1 MSNQVYANSQLKF
14 FPCPGIKSW
23 AVAETVIAHAPS
35 NGVPTTAIVPFDLA
49 VVQQGPSDQVS
60 VSAGVVSFHETGIYS
75 ITAKLSFEHATVPN
89 DSYSDARFYVELSGG
104 FAANTAKLAD
114 IQQKWMDADQAP
126 ATDGTLNR
134 ITTLN
139 YVGYFAAGDAI
150 SVKASNFRTGSGN
163 GLKILSPDSGL
174 FISKLI

>member
-23 AVAETVIAHAPS
+23 AVAETVVAHAPS

-75 ITAKLSFEHATVPN
+75 ITAKLSFQNDDTPN
-89 DSYSDARFYVELSGG
+89 DKYVDARFYVELSGG

-114 IQQKWMDADQAP
+114 IQQKWMDADA
-126 ATDGTLNR
+126 AADGTVNR
-134 ITTLN
+134 ITTLQ

-150 SVKASNFRTGSGN
+150 SVKASNYKTGALN

-174 FISKLI
+174 FITKLI